1 MAASHYLSFGQE
13 SCVISVKKLGQRIP
27 FLKTSVFD
35 QLIKH
40 QSQARGGGDFQA
52 FPMGSSTIE
61 FLSLHLTEQ
70 RGRYQ
75 SRRVP
80 GILSL
85 HLAVLPE
92 REISV
97 RVRKERGPPA

>member
-1 MAASHYLSFGQE
+1 
-13 SCVISVKKLGQRIP
+13 
-27 FLKTSVFD
+27 
-35 QLIKH
+35 
-40 QSQARGGGDFQA
+40 
-52 FPMGSSTIE
+52 MGSSTIE